1 LSCLLR
7 GRSGESSLARA
18 GKLAA
23 MALPKGE
30 THRIHLEV
38 LPVAGILREED
49 KSVESSLL
57 NYLLFLTAPSNA
69 VIDPA
74 TYSRFS

>member
-1 LSCLLR
+1 
-7 GRSGESSLARA
+7 
-18 GKLAA
+18 

-30 THRIHLEV
+30 TPRIHLEV